1 MRNEISNLAH
11 YPIRQV
17 RTSSVCPNFKW
28 DTSLSRI
35 TLLLL
40 TLTLFCVLTRSEA
53 WAENFVEVP
62 LLAAIGANDRGVF
75 EVMTMRWDQQVTPDP
90 MHIKWDKGNINF
102 RNDYMGA
109 MQAALQYALRRTPDI
124 RRTGTLR
131 IGGLA
136 YVPTSTDG
144 PSAGGAMTVAFLAV
158 FRGDA
163 VQRGVALTG
172 TIQSNG
178 QIGPV
183 GKIADKVRAAAR
195 ERYHTVLVPQG
206 QLYSS
211 QWNLEKLGLELNVAV
226 KEVSTIDEAYELMT
240 GRKL

>member
-1 MRNEISNLAH
+1 M
-11 YPIRQV
+11 
-17 RTSSVCPNFKW
+17 TSI
-28 DTSLSRI
+28 TLSRV

-40 TLTLFCVLTRSEA
+40 TLVLSCTLTRSEV

-62 LLAAIGANDRGVF
+62 LLAAIGPNDRGVF
-75 EVMTMRWDQQVTPDP
+75 EIMTMRWDQQATPDP
-90 MHIKWDKGNINF
+90 IQLKWDRGNVNF
-102 RNDYMGA
+102 RNDYMGT
-109 MQAALQYALRRTPDI
+109 MQAAFQYALRRTPEI

-144 PSAGGAMTVAFLAV
+144 PSAGAAMTVAFLAV
-158 FRGDA
+158 LRGDA
-163 VQRGVALTG
+163 IQRGVSITG
-172 TIQSNG
+172 SIQSNG

-195 ERYHTVLVPQG
+195 EGYRTVLVPQG

-211 QWNLEKLGLELNVAV
+211 QWNLEKLGLDLNVTV
-226 KEVSTIDEAYELMT
+226 KEVSTIDDAYELMT

>member
-1 MRNEISNLAH
+1 MRKDISSLGDW
-11 YPIRQV
+11 PVRQV
-17 RTSSVCPNFKW
+17 RTSSCPNLKW
-28 DTSLSRI
+28 DTTLSRI
-35 TLLLL
+35 ALLLL
-40 TLTLFCVLTRSEA
+40 TLTLSCALTRSEV

-62 LLAAIGANDRGVF
+62 LLAAIGSNDRGVF
-75 EVMTMRWDQQVTPDP
+75 EIMTIRWDQQATPDP
-90 MHIKWDKGNINF
+90 MQLKWDRGNVNF
-102 RNDYMGA
+102 RNDYMGI
-109 MQAALQYALRRTPDI
+109 MQTAFQYALRRTPDI

-144 PSAGGAMTVAFLAV
+144 PSAGAAMTVAFLAV

-163 VQRGVALTG
+163 VRRGVALTG
-172 TIQSNG
+172 TIQANG

-195 ERYHTVLVPQG
+195 ESYRTVLVPRG

-211 QWNLEKLGLELNVAV
+211 QWNLEKLGLDLNVTV